1 MKKHKIITITISPA
15 IDINT
20 NVSKVIP
27 EHKLR
32 CTETVYEAGGGG
44 INVSKA
50 IKKLGG
56 DSLAIMQ
63 SGGSTGEMLEQLMA
77 NMSIDFLA
85 IKTKNPTRQNFIVL
99 EENTNAQYRFGMPGS
114 TLSTAEIDE
123 FIQKIEQLSVST
135 DFIVASG
142 SLPEGVPVDFYARIA
157 KICKENN
164 TKFILDTS
172 GAPLKAAANEGVY
185 LLKPNL
191 QELSQLYNV
200 ENLELNDVDDAAKFI
215 IEKGNCEVVVVS
227 LGPQGA
233 ILVTKDGY
241 EHAPSPI
248 VKKLSTVG
256 AGDSMV
262 AGMVWALSEGKSL
275 SEMLRMG
282 VACGSAATMNKG
294 SQLFKKSDVDK
305 LYDWINK
312 NADKFKINFEGKT
325 IF

>member
-1 MKKHKIITITISPA
+1 MKNRILTITLNPA

-20 NVSKVIP
+20 NVQKVIP
-27 EHKLR
+27 EQKLK
-32 CTETVYEAGGGG
+32 CHDTVYEAGGGG

-56 DSLAIMQ
+56 ASIALIQ
-63 SGGSTGEMLEQLMA
+63 SGGSTGEMLEQILTK
-77 NMSIDFLA
+77 SGIEYSA
-85 IKTKNPTRQNFIVL
+85 IKTQNHTRQNFIVL
-99 EENTNAQYRFGMPGS
+99 EENSLAQYRFGMPGAA
-114 TLSTAEIDE
+114 LSPPEIEKFIVDIEKYAVGTA
-123 FIQKIEQLSVST
+123 
-135 DFIVASG
+135 FIVASG

-157 KICKENN
+157 KICK
-164 TKFILDTS
+164 KHHSRFILDTS
-172 GAPLKAAANEGVY
+172 DEPLKAAANEGVY

-191 QELSQLYNV
+191 NELSQLYNV

-215 IEKGNCEVVVVS
+215 IDKGNCEVVVVS

-233 ILVTKDGY
+233 LLVTKDGY
-241 EHAPSPI
+241 EHAPSPV

-262 AGMVWALSEGKSL
+262 AGMVWSLAEGKSL
-275 SEMLRMG
+275 TEILRMG

-294 SQLFKKSDVDK
+294 SQLFDIKDVVR
-305 LYDWINK
+305 LYDWINQNSERYK
-312 NADKFKINFEGKT
+312 LNFEGKT